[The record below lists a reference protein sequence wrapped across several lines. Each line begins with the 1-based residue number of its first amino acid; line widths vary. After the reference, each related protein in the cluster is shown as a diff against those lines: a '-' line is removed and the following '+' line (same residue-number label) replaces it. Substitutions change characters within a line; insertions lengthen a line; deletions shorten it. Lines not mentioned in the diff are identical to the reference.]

1 MILFIINITIIQNS
15 TPIEIGKQPEINDQ
29 NSQSLYKNIEVI
41 PTKKLVV
48 NISTRNNTLKI
59 LKCTSK
65 VDSETLAKPAST
77 HGITFTQ
84 AGIIILLMAINV
96 SINLTILY
104 IAIRKNY
111 TKDINKRHPHT
122 ESISDNTYKTNIDF
136 LETLYVF
143 KNELETSV

>member
-1 MILFIINITIIQNS
+1 
-15 TPIEIGKQPEINDQ
+15 
-29 NSQSLYKNIEVI
+29 
-41 PTKKLVV
+41 
-48 NISTRNNTLKI
+48 
-59 LKCTSK
+59 
-65 VDSETLAKPAST
+65 
-77 HGITFTQ
+77 
-84 AGIIILLMAINV
+84 MAINV

-111 TKDINKRHPHT
+111 TKDINKRRPHT